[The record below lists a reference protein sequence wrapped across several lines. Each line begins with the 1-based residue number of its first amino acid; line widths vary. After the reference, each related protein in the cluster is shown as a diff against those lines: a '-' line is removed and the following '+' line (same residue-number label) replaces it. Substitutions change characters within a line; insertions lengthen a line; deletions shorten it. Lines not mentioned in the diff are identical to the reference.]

1 MKQLPMKRYKA
12 LALALCLTTAGALA
26 QKQTRNYREEFK
38 IQPDA
43 VIDINTSYADIQFET
58 WDKNEVL
65 VEGTIELEGATEEE
79 ARAYFDHSGI
89 EILGN
94 SKTVEIRT
102 SGNRGWASITG
113 LRTPGAKMVIPNLDL
128 VPDMES
134 LLRSLE
140 IPEMPPM
147 PEIPPLPPMPNFD
160 FDYDAFQKDGEKYMK
175 KWKKEFNKSFD
186 KEFQDKMEAWGREY
200 AERAE
205 VRRAEMEERRAAM
218 EEQRA
223 EMQEQRQQLREQA
236 HEARQQAQE
245 ARQQALEEAREEREK
260 MRFGIRN
267 ADAPNI
273 FFHAEDGGSKSYKV
287 KKTIRIRMP
296 KSAILKMNVRH
307 GEVKLAANTRNIHA
321 TLSYARLHA
330 PSIEGDQTEITASYS
345 PVKVGQWKYGNLNT
359 SFTDAVELDA
369 VTDLKLKATSSEVR
383 INKVLRN
390 LISKNE
396 LGAIYVAAVDPNFR
410 NVDIEVRNGEVT
422 CVFPKT
428 DFAVSAKNTYSDF
441 TYPSAWTLKNTKN
454 GPEIIYTGTAGKGA
468 SGRTFKLRSTYSSVV
483 LQ

>member
-1 MKQLPMKRYKA
+1 MKRFSTVV
-12 LALALCLTTAGALA
+12 LALCLTTAGAFA
-26 QKQTRNYREEFK
+26 QKKTKTYREEFK

-79 ARAYFDHSGI
+79 ARAYFEDSGI

-94 SKTVEIRT
+94 SETVEIRT
-102 SGNRGWASITG
+102 SGNRGWANIVG
-113 LRTPGAKMVIPNLDL
+113 LRSPGTRIVIPNMDL
-128 VPDMES
+128 APDMEP
-134 LLRSLE
+134 LLRSLV

-147 PEIPPLPPMPNFD
+147 PEMPPLPPMPDLD
-160 FDYDAFQKDGEKYMK
+160 FDYEAFQKDREKYMK
-175 KWKKEFNKSFD
+175 KWRKEFNKNFD
-186 KEFQDKMEAWGREY
+186 KEFQEKMEAWGKEY

-205 VRRAEMEERRAAM
+205 VRKAEMEERRAAM

-223 EMQEQRQQLREQA
+223 EMQEQREQLREQA
-236 HEARQQAQE
+236 QQARQQAQE
-245 ARQQALEEAREEREK
+245 ARQQALQDAREAREEF
-260 MRFGIRN
+260 RFGIRN
-267 ADAPNI
+267 SEAPSI
-273 FFHAEDGGSKSYKV
+273 FFHAEDGESKSYKV
-287 KKTIRIRMP
+287 KKTIRIKMP

-307 GEVKLAANTRNIHA
+307 GEVKLAANTKNIHA

-330 PSIEGDQTEITASYS
+330 PSIEGDKTEITASYS

-369 VTDLKLKATSSEVR
+369 VTDLRLKATSSEVR
-383 INKVLRN
+383 INKVIRN
-390 LISKNE
+390 LFSKNE
-396 LGAIYVAAVDPNFR
+396 LGSLYISAVDPNFR
-410 NVDIEVRNGEVT
+410 NVDIEVRNGEVDCT
-422 CVFPKT
+422 LPRT

-441 TYPSAWTLKNTKN
+441 KYPPAWSLKSTKN
-454 GPEIIYTGTAGKGA
+454 GPQIIYTGTSGKGA
-468 SGRTFKLRSTYSSVV
+468 SDRIFTLRTSYSSVV

>member
-1 MKQLPMKRYKA
+1 MKRFSTA
-12 LALALCLTTAGALA
+12 VLALCMSITGAFA
-26 QKQTRNYREEFK
+26 QKQTKTYREEFK

-43 VIDINTSYADIQFET
+43 VIDISTSYADIQFET

-65 VEGTIELEGATEEE
+65 VEGTVELEGATQEE
-79 ARAYFDHSGI
+79 AKEYFETSGI

-94 SKTVEIRT
+94 SQKVEIRT
-102 SGNRGWASITG
+102 SGNRNWAGIVG
-113 LRTPGAKMVIPNLDL
+113 LRTPGTEIVIPD
-128 VPDMES
+128 VDFAPDIEP
-134 LLRSLE
+134 LLRSLQ

-147 PEIPPLPPMPNFD
+147 PEMPPLPPIPDFE
-160 FDYDAFQKDGEKYMK
+160 FDYEAFQKDGEKYMK
-175 KWKKEFNKSFD
+175 KWRKEFNKNFD
-186 KEFQDKMEAWGREY
+186 KEFQEKMEAWGKEY
-200 AERAE
+200 AERTE

-236 HEARQQAQE
+236 QQARLQAQE
-245 ARQQALEEAREEREK
+245 ARQQALQDAREAREEL
-260 MRFGIRN
+260 RFGIRN
-267 ADAPNI
+267 SDAPNL
-273 FFHAEDGGSKSYKV
+273 FFHAEDGESKSFKV
-287 KKTIRIRMP
+287 KKTIRIKMP

-307 GEVKLAANTRNIHA
+307 GEVKLAANTKNIHA

-330 PSIEGDQTEITASYS
+330 PSIEGDKTEITASYS

-369 VTDLKLKATSSEVR
+369 VTDLRLKATSSEVR
-383 INKVLRN
+383 INKVIRN
-390 LISKNE
+390 LFSKNE

-410 NVDIEVRNGEVT
+410 NVDIEVRNGEVECT
-422 CVFPKT
+422 LPRT

-441 TYPSAWTLKNTKN
+441 KYPSAWSLKTTKN
-454 GPEIIYTGTAGKGA
+454 GPEIIYTGTSGKGA
-468 SGRTFKLRSTYSSVV
+468 SDRTFKLRSSYSSVI